1 MVFRT
6 TVERRKLVTEMDKTL
21 KIPGKTLW
29 DARSSLISGRGSKTT
44 VVVGLSRIGFGV
56 K

>member
-1 MVFRT
+1 
-6 TVERRKLVTEMDKTL
+6 LVTEMDETL

-29 DARSSLISGRGSKTT
+29 DARSSLISVHGSKGTA
-44 VVVGLSRIGFGV
+44 VVGLSRIGFGV

>member
-1 MVFRT
+1 
-6 TVERRKLVTEMDKTL
+6 LVTEMDETL

-29 DARSSLISGRGSKTT
+29 EARSSLISGHGSKGTDA
-44 VVVGLSRIGFGV
+44 VGLSRIGFAL

>member
-1 MVFRT
+1 
-6 TVERRKLVTEMDKTL
+6 MDETL

-29 DARSSLISGRGSKTT
+29 DARSSPHFRPRQQGTDA
-44 VVVGLSRIGFGV
+44 VGLSRIGFGV

>member
-1 MVFRT
+1 
-6 TVERRKLVTEMDKTL
+6 MDETL

-29 DARSSLISGRGSKTT
+29 KARSSLVFGHGSK
-44 VVVGLSRIGFGV
+44 GADAMDLSRIGFGV